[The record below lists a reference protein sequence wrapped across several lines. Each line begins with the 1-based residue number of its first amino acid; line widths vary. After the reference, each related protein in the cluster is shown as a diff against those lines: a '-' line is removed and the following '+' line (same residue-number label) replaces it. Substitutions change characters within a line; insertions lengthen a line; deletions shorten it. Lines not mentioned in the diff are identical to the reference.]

1 MKILIGPIA
10 AILLPQFAGATALDL
25 LGLDATSST
34 RTFHSATRG
43 GVVDENIHTYR
54 STRPG
59 IRWDFDF
66 AFKKSTDKF
75 KWKIDVVVVNKVP
88 QEAGH
93 NHGNSQPELFYY
105 PNWPDKT
112 IARLDNITV
121 HSPLLDQ
128 DQTFTIYLAT
138 VNYAEQL
145 IAYGS
150 YTTAYNGVILYSTLT
165 QTLDIKTP
173 GLEQLPKNDT
183 LYKSY
188 GWTLSHPYSHYGTTT
203 TITALKNL
211 ASGWKNIS
219 TGAQVLEFGNISL
232 PWGGVLDVDN
242 DWKSQNLSHAFGIA
256 ADVGKRN
263 FSNNERAAL
272 IKLLCNSGFY
282 VYNTN
287 EGMKDHYH
295 IVHKKELARFKAL
308 KWPAEFSSEAN
319 ETVIACCTAKP
330 GTLDYQRCT
339 GFKKSE

>member
-1 MKILIGPIA
+1 MLLKILIGPIA

-34 RTFHSATRG
+34 KTFHSATRG
-43 GVVDENIHTYR
+43 GMVDENIHTYR

-75 KWKIDVVVVNKVP
+75 KWKIDVLVVNKVP

-150 YTTAYNGVILYSTLT
+150 YTTAYNGTTLYSTLT

-183 LYKSY
+183 LYKSD

-203 TITALKNL
+203 TLTALKNL

-219 TGAQVLEFGNISL
+219 AGAQVPEFGNISL
-232 PWGGVLDVDN
+232 PWGGVLDVNN

-263 FSNNERAAL
+263 FSNKERAAL
-272 IKLLCNSGFY
+272 VKLLCNSGFY

-330 GTLDYQRCT
+330 GTLDYQRCV
-339 GFKKSE
+339 GF